1 MNPMLIELPGA
12 RKLTRRPR
20 LTRQC
25 PGLFP
30 DSHWETEWSKSK
42 KRNQPMQKGRG
53 GFIQVFYYKNNQ
65 VYAAASLGRTLPDF
79 RESGQPPF
87 PTALQGQSASRGASG

>member
-12 RKLTRRPR
+12 RKLTRGPR
-20 LTRQC
+20 LTRQS

-53 GFIQVFYYKNNQ
+53 GFIQQFFITKITKCMQ
-65 VYAAASLGRTLPDF
+65 
-79 RESGQPPF
+79 QHH
-87 PTALQGQSASRGASG
+87 